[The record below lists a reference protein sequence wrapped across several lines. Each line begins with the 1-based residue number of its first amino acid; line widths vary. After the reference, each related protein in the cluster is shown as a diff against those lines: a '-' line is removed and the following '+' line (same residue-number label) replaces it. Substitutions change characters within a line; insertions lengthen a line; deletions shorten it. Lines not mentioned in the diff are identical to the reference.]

1 VEIKN
6 NGFINQVKEEG
17 AMLHTHNTQH
27 FNSYSSILMLSA
39 WGFVMVIASFLF
51 LYVGHLLDGIL
62 GTSPNFMLGLFFLAI
77 FLCVMRLY
85 QEAWK
90 KHNNV

>member
-1 VEIKN
+1 
-6 NGFINQVKEEG
+6 
-17 AMLHTHNTQH
+17 MLATQKAHTGQQN
-27 FNSYSSILMLSA
+27 FASILMLSA
-39 WGFVMVIASFLF
+39 WGFAMVIASFLF

-62 GTSPNFMLGLFFLAI
+62 GTSPNFMLGFFFLAI

-90 KHNNV
+90 QRKDV

>member
-1 VEIKN
+1 MLATHTVHQKQLN
-6 NGFINQVKEEG
+6 NF
-17 AMLHTHNTQH
+17 A
-27 FNSYSSILMLSA
+27 SILMLSA

-62 GTSPNFMLGLFFLAI
+62 GTAPNFMLGLFFLAI
-77 FLCVMRLY
+77 FLSVMRLY

-90 KHNNV
+90 KRKDV